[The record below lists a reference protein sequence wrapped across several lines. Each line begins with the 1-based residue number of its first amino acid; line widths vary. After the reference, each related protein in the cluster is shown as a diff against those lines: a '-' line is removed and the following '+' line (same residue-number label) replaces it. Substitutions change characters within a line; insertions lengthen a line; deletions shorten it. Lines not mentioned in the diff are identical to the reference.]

1 MPNGHGGPRPNSG
14 RKPGSPNRMGSV
26 REAFEQ
32 VFHALQADESA
43 NLTAWAQRNPTE
55 FYKLSSKLIPAE
67 ISAQVDGT
75 MQVIVATGVP
85 VMDDSV
91 DDLV

>member
-1 MPNGHGGPRPNSG
+1 MANGHGGPRPGAG
-14 RKPGSPNRMGSV
+14 RRDGSKNKLGTV
-26 REAFEQ
+26 REAFER
-32 VFHALQADESA
+32 VFHALQEDEQA
-43 NLTAWAQRNPTE
+43 NLTSWAQRNPTE

-85 VMDDSV
+85 ADDNGV